1 MYPWIIYE
9 HDNLINKAF
18 CSECTT
24 AVKNNVVLPQTTI
37 VDKNTKNA
45 FVVNGFNSWGKAL
58 ERFKVH
64 EGKIFKI
71 LIHF

>member
-1 MYPWIIYE
+1 MY
-9 HDNLINKAF
+9 DNHISKVF
-18 CSECTT
+18 CSECKT
-24 AVKNNVVLPQTTI
+24 AVQNNVVLPQTTI

-71 LIHF
+71 VVNFYCK